1 MEFEMREGR
10 NPDPG
15 EFIRMKLSEKN
26 EQMNSID
33 EAYHDEDL
41 AELLRLQKEEDEY
54 ITALER
60 EQEQQD
66 QQFDYDQYQ
75 NEIDEEVNQIEV
87 PSIIPQNQNND
98 MTEVETPIQV
108 EYSMHDID

>member
-1 MEFEMREGR
+1 
-10 NPDPG
+10 
-15 EFIRMKLSEKN
+15 
-26 EQMNSID
+26 MNNID
-33 EAYHDEDL
+33 EAYHAHDEDL
-41 AELLRLQKEEDEY
+41 AELLRLQKEEDDY
-54 ITALER
+54 LATLER

>member
-1 MEFEMREGR
+1 
-10 NPDPG
+10 
-15 EFIRMKLSEKN
+15 MKLAEKN
-26 EQMNSID
+26 EQMNNID
-33 EAYHDEDL
+33 EAYHAHDEDL
-41 AELLRLQKEEDEY
+41 AELLRLQKEEDDY
-54 ITALER
+54 LATLER